1 MIREYIANKQIPEE
15 LIMRLIKNAHSA
27 PSAGHTQVQEFII
40 VKDSITK
47 KKLRRVAV
55 DQEYVEL
62 APVLIIVCSN
72 TSRSTNRYGAR
83 GKEFYSIVDGAFAS
97 MIILL
102 SAVNEGVG
110 AAFVGA
116 FEDDKVSQILELPK
130 HVKPV
135 GIICLGY
142 PAETPEKLSRIDISK
157 LAHFE
162 KW

>member
-1 MIREYIANKQIPEE
+1 MS
-15 LIMRLIKNAHSA
+15 KNAHRA
-27 PSAGHTQVQEFII
+27 PSASHTQVQEFII

-47 KKLRRVAV
+47 KKLRRV
-55 DQEYVEL
+55 DQEYV
-62 APVLIIVCSN
+62 APILIIVCSN
-72 TSRSTNRYGAR
+72 TSRSTNRYGTR
-83 GKEFYSIVDGAFAS
+83 GREFYSIIDGAFAS

-102 SAVNEGVG
+102 SAVNEGIG

-142 PAETPEKLSRIDISK
+142 PAETPEKLSRIDIGK
-157 LAHFE
+157 LVIFF
-162 KW
+162 

>member
-1 MIREYIANKQIPEE
+1 
-15 LIMRLIKNAHSA
+15 MR
-27 PSAGHTQVQEFII
+27 G
-40 VKDSITK
+40 
-47 KKLRRVAV
+47 R
-55 DQEYVEL
+55 
-62 APVLIIVCSN
+62 
-72 TSRSTNRYGAR
+72 
-83 GKEFYSIVDGAFAS
+83 EFYSIIDGAFAS

-102 SAVNEGVG
+102 SAVNEGIG

-142 PAETPEKLSRIDISK
+142 PAETPEKLSRIGISK
-157 LAHFE
+157 LVHFE